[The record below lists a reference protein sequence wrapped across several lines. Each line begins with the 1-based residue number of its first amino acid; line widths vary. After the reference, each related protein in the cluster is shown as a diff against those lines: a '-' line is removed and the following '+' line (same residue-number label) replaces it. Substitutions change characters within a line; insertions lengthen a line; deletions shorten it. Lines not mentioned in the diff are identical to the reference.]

1 MTTQT
6 TQSLSNQLKDYQNG
20 FKQKASSETVNTMT
34 QATSD
39 LASSGIVDNSL
50 KVGDKAPDFILP
62 DATGKPVKLSE
73 LLVKGPVVINFYR
86 GQWCPYC
93 NLEIRAFQQLLPEFQ
108 QASAQVIAISPE
120 LPDNSISITE
130 KHELAFPVLSDVG
143 NTVARSYGLVFSL
156 AESLRPL
163 YKGFGIDIPA
173 SNGDDT
179 YELPVPATY
188 VIDSTGTIRYAYAEA
203 DYTLRAEP
211 AEVLAAVK
219 TL

>member
-50 KVGDKAPDFILP
+50 KVGEKAPDFILP

>member
-6 TQSLSNQLKDYQNG
+6 SLLSQLKEYQNG
-20 FKQKASSETVNTMT
+20 FKQKASQDVVDVMT
-34 QATSD
+34 QATTELD
-39 LASSGIVDNSL
+39 SSGIVNNSL
-50 KVGDKAPDFILP
+50 KVGDKAPDFELP
-62 DATGKPVKLSE
+62 GATGEPVKLSS
-73 LLVKGPVVINFYR
+73 LLAKGPVVINFYR

-93 NLEIRAFQQLLPEFQ
+93 NLELRVFQQLLPEFQ
-108 QASAQVIAISPE
+108 QENAQVIAISPE
-120 LPDNSISITE
+120 LPDNSLSVTE
-130 KHELAFPVLSDVG
+130 KHDLAFPVLSDVG
-143 NTVARSYGLVFSL
+143 NTVARSYGLIFAL

-188 VIDSTGTIRYAYAEA
+188 VIDESGTVRYAYANA

-211 AEVLAAVK
+211 AEVLAAVRA
-219 TL
+219 L